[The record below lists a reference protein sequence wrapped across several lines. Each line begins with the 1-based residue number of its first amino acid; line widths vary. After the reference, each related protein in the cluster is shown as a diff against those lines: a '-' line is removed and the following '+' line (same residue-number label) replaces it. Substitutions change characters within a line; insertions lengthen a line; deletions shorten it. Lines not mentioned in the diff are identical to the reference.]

1 MCQNYKSNILI
12 IKEHKSKLNKEKYIF
27 LQRQHHSDINS
38 AQFIYSMQSKLH
50 VNKFL
55 TQTKLF
61 QK

>member
-38 AQFIYSMQSKLH
+38 AQFI
-50 VNKFL
+50 
-55 TQTKLF
+55 
-61 QK
+61 